1 VEVVITDKVTT
12 LGGRLLDEKNL
23 PVYDATVLVFPADSQ
38 KWFENARSVRAARPD
53 QQGQWQLKGLPAG
66 EYLAIALEYIEDG
79 AWHDPE
85 YLESL
90 RRDAKAVTLAEGGS
104 ETVPL
109 KVTIPK

>member
-1 VEVVITDKVTT
+1 V
-12 LGGRLLDEKNL
+12 
-23 PVYDATVLVFPADSQ
+23 
-38 KWFENARSVRAARPD
+38 
-53 QQGQWQLKGLPAG
+53 KGLPAG

-90 RRDAKAVTLAEGGS
+90 RRDARTVTLAEGGT

-109 KVTIPK
+109 KVAIQKSP